1 MKVLSL
7 FDGMSCGQ
15 IALNRIGFE
24 VETYYASEVD
34 KHAINEVKANFPN
47 TIHIG
52 DVKNINPEDYKEVDL
67 IIGGSPCQNFSF
79 AGKINGM
86 TSSTNEEIL
95 TLKRYLEL
103 KNEGFEFSGES
114 YLFWEY
120 VRILKGIQKY
130 NPNVIFLLENVVM
143 VDKWRNVITEVLGV
157 QPVMIDSSLVS
168 AQQRKRLYWTNI
180 INVEQPKDKNI
191 KLIDILEDKNMS
203 NSSAI
208 RGRYINKATIV
219 GRRLNEEGK
228 REDYNKKIPI
238 VQCLEVREK
247 NSDKSNCLTTVQKD
261 NVLTNLPFGRHLDV
275 YGNNL
280 PYRFYTLKEMC
291 KLQTV
296 PEDYFKVS
304 SENQARRMLGNGWT
318 VDVIVHILNN
328 INIFC

>member
-24 VETYYASEVD
+24 IEAYYASEVD

-52 DVKNINPEDYKEVDL
+52 DVKNINPEDYKDIDL

-79 AGKINGM
+79 AGKRNGM
-86 TSSTNEEIL
+86 TSLADEEIL
-95 TLKRYLEL
+95 TLKKYLKL

-120 VRILKGIQKY
+120 VRILKGVQKH

-157 QPVMIDSSLVS
+157 QPIMIDSSLVS

-180 INVEQPKDKNI
+180 LNVEQPKDKNI
-191 KLIDILEDKNMS
+191 KLIDILGDKNMS

-228 REDYNKKIPI
+228 REDNNKKIPI
-238 VQCLEVREK
+238 IQCLEVREK

-280 PYRFYTLKEMC
+280 PYRFYTLNEMC

-304 SENQARRMLGNGWT
+304 SDNQARRMLGNGWT
-318 VDVIVHILNN
+318 IDVIAHILKN